1 MSLRLG
7 FFRGVSYFTG
17 LLLLVG
23 SPVASHS
30 QLRTT
35 IGQCPLDI
43 PAALRSQ
50 TQLGCPHPLDGST
63 AHHPVDWSPWTHAP
77 ECLRAEKSA
86 ATKYCVFTN
95 SQHGDGGVSI
105 ITTPETAANSV
116 EILNDSGYTHTKS
129 FISNNG
135 AGAAYEVVDIPGK
148 GKGVIATRRISRAEP
163 IMADW
168 AALVVD
174 LNFPTSVKRAQGYRL
189 LHIAVDQ
196 LSEPDRVLLLA
207 RNNVFSADIV
217 EDVLR
222 TNAFSF
228 ALAGETHMA
237 LYPKVARVNHACRPN
252 AFIRFTPSSLAVS
265 VVALKDIEP
274 GEEISITY
282 VPMGKTREERRAGLS
297 KWGFNCTCSLCTGS
311 KAEIAAS
318 DYRREKIKELR
329 QEVMKAVEAWD
340 GTKAVKLTHEILE
353 LMRAEDLAPLYAS
366 QYEIMARLYWKA
378 RDTNTATKYAQK
390 SIATLVDLGYL
401 EDSPET
407 LPALLRTFDG

>member
-1 MSLRLG
+1 MPIR
-7 FFRGVSYFTG
+7 
-17 LLLLVG
+17 VG
-23 SPVASHS
+23 SFLGILCATGFLLFVSPRVASYS
-30 QLRTT
+30 QFP
-35 IGQCPLDI
+35 IAIDQCPLDI

-50 TQLGCPHPLDGST
+50 AQLRCPHPVDAST
-63 AHHPVDWSPWTHAP
+63 AHNPVDWSPWTHPP
-77 ECLRAEKSA
+77 ECLQAKKSA
-86 ATKYCVFTN
+86 VTKYCVFTN
-95 SQHGDGGVSI
+95 SQHGNGGVSM

-116 EILNDSGYTHTKS
+116 ETLNDSGYTHTKS
-129 FISNNG
+129 LINSS
-135 AGAAYEVVDIPGK
+135 AGAAYEMVDIPGK
-148 GKGVIATRRISRAEP
+148 GKGVIATRRINRAEP

-189 LHIAVDQ
+189 LHVAVDQ
-196 LSEPDRVLLLA
+196 LSHPDRVLILA
-207 RNNVFSADIV
+207 HNSVFSADIV

-265 VVALKDIEP
+265 IVALKDIEP

-282 VPMGKTREERRAGLS
+282 VPMGKTREERRAGLL

-311 KAEIAAS
+311 KAEVAAS

-340 GTKAVKLTHEILE
+340 GTKAVKLTHEVLE
-353 LMRAEDLAPLYAS
+353 LMRAEELAPLYAS
-366 QYEIMARLYWKA
+366 QFEIMARLYWKA
-378 RDTNTATKYAQK
+378 KDTKTGTKYAK
-390 SIATLVDLGYL
+390 MSIDTLVDLGYL
-401 EDSPET
+401 EDSPEA
-407 LPALLRTFDG
+407 LPALLKTFDD